1 MRTLLFVLAAVA
13 VAAIAGEPSFPRD
26 AVCSIKAEGTASMNV
41 GMQVTGTAV
50 MKRVRD
56 SLRIDVEISM
66 VAKFSVIARGDKD
79 ETKVDVTESAMP
91 AQIPTGCA
99 SAGAIF
105 DLNGYTYSES
115 VEFNGV
121 RANKFTH
128 SSGKAIMYF
137 SMGNGKLLGEE
148 FTVALNNMQV
158 TLNVTYNQD
167 TVLPY
172 ERTDAADNAF
182 NSDACKFTGDDE
194 YSLTAKCAEGP
205 HSTSSTTPEPSE
217 SSESPSSSSETGAAG
232 VIVPSLALLLT
243 AAVLLL

>member
-1 MRTLLFVLAAVA
+1 M
-13 VAAIAGEPSFPRD
+13 
-26 AVCSIKAEGTASMNV
+26 GTFD
-41 GMQVTGTAV
+41 GTVT

-56 SLRIDVEISM
+56 SLRIDVTSTM
-66 VAKFSVIARGDKD
+66 AKFSVITRGDKG
-79 ETKVDVTESAMP
+79 ETKVDVTESAMS
-91 AQIPTGCA
+91 TGCT
-99 SAGAIF
+99 STGAFI

-128 SSGKAIMYF
+128 SSRKAIMYF

-158 TLNVTYNQD
+158 TLNVTYD
-167 TVLPY
+167 ADKVLPY

-182 NSDACKFTGDDE
+182 NSVECEFTGDDE